1 MLNVC
6 ECSHSPH
13 LQWPLTARVV
23 VGKRK
28 ECGGETERNPESS
41 IFWHHSSCYVLTA
54 LLSRCGQGLMIRL
67 CIGSVFQIMAS
78 CNLCSLSGCVCGS
91 YGRLERRLRHPPA
104 NCKWMQETSR
114 KETGCGWRRQSSALL
129 VWSVTL
135 TPGKAFLRFVQVT
148 SGMEMSCW
156 AAASHI
162 RI

>member
-6 ECSHSPH
+6 ECSHLPH
-13 LQWPLTARVV
+13 LQWPVTARAV

-28 ECGGETERNPESS
+28 ECGGETERNPEISV
-41 IFWHHSSCYVLTA
+41 FWHSSSCSAGVGRAWWYCYVLVLSFRSR
-54 LLSRCGQGLMIRL
+54 LLAASVHCRGVR
-67 CIGSVFQIMAS
+67 GS
-78 CNLCSLSGCVCGS
+78 C
-91 YGRLERRLRHPPA
+91 GRLERRLRHPPA

-114 KETGCGWRRQSSALL
+114 KETGWGWRRQSSALL

-148 SGMEMSCW
+148 SGMEMSCR

>member
-1 MLNVC
+1 MWVNVATRHIFNDHWQQ
-6 ECSHSPH
+6 EWWWGRERSAVGRQREIQKALFSDTIPAAMSWLLCS
-13 LQWPLTARVV
+13 AG
-23 VGKRK
+23 VGRA
-28 ECGGETERNPESS
+28 
-41 IFWHHSSCYVLTA
+41 WWYCYVLVLSFRSW
-54 LLSRCGQGLMIRL
+54 LLAT
-67 CIGSVFQIMAS
+67 SVH
-78 CNLCSLSGCVCGS
+78 CRGVRGS